1 MADPQFDALILGL
14 NHSSTLLPVGAAER
28 LSLDAAIKDLQD
40 KYNTAKDDKKR
51 KELYG
56 QVKAI
61 AQGLEG
67 VAAASISLK
76 EAVKSGDPIAISMQT
91 LALAGSVV
99 AIASL
104 AGGPIG
110 AAIGAIVGTVLS
122 IVSMILA
129 LFQKESESLLSQIEK
144 LLRKI
149 NAEKELQS
157 LRTARDQIKGFSD
170 LATTLNERNAKEA
183 DLAVLQNKSY
193 TPLPKRRYSNIKNEL
208 IPNTMTLILSSANW
222 LDDNTDVELWSEVLS
237 LVCQLYYSYR
247 LGIVAWLPHVA
258 PEKGNSEQARQML
271 LDWSRQYDNVLL
283 EFIEKIKPA
292 VQNRGIVFH
301 AGEKGIYVRDVVMS
315 ANAEWTNL
323 GGNTYAI
330 AAAYRPGQQVS
341 ANPLLSIVHLG
352 DDQKFDSDEHSR
364 SKLEEYSKSSYA
376 DLHLDKITSSNI
388 GKALQ
393 YPFSKKTKTYDMNG
407 QWNGK
412 RPLSSKSEDS
422 QWEKLNLGE
431 TYDIWAIPG
440 TSPGEISV
448 YTSTGKTIKDYVV
461 KDGVKNV
468 RDFDAFEEHT
478 VGSIRAVR
486 TKTQARPGET
496 DLNWNLAVYGLCDA
510 SSQIVV
516 FSPPPK
522 LKGRIWTPPF
532 FDRIAKFDWWKYPVG
547 ITVDNVRLW
556 AFGTSWIACVTH
568 EAVNQCLREPRTSPN
583 QADWK
588 VYDIPEDLLGYDP
601 RKYVSRGLCDL
612 SACDDGSLT
621 AAMQDKDGNRR
632 IFTAATQFVE
642 GLPIIKPGQKLN
654 MRTGDRTPTH
664 GWQQDPQ
671 DARARRVHK
680 LPISCW
686 PMIEGLESALTA
698 R

>member
-1 MADPQFDALILGL
+1 LEK
-14 NHSSTLLPVGAAER
+14 PVNN
-28 LSLDAAIKDLQD
+28 IVKT
-40 KYNTAKDDKKR
+40 YNAAKDDKER

-56 QVKAI
+56 QVSAAVK
-61 AQGLEG
+61 GLEG
-67 VAAASISLK
+67 VTAASISLR

-110 AAIGAIVGTVLS
+110 AAIGAIVGAVLS

-144 LLRKI
+144 MLRKI

-157 LRTARDQIKGFSD
+157 LRTAKNHISAFSNS
-170 LATTLNERNAKEA
+170 ATTLNERNAKAA
-183 DLAVLQNKSY
+183 DLAVLQNQSY
-193 TPLPKRRYSNIKNEL
+193 TPLEIRKYSAIKKEL
-208 IPNTMTLILSSANW
+208 SPDTMTLILSPANW
-222 LDDNTDVELWSEVLS
+222 LDDNTDVELWTEVLS
-237 LVCQLYYSYR
+237 LVCQLYYNYR
-247 LGIVAWLPHVA
+247 LSIVSWLPLVA
-258 PEKGNSEQARQML
+258 PDKPNDSEHARQML
-271 LDWSRQYDNVLL
+271 LDWSHQYDKVVL

-315 ANAEWTNL
+315 PNAEWTNL

-341 ANPLLSIVHLG
+341 ANPLLSFLHLG
-352 DDQKFDSDEHSR
+352 DDQKFDSSEHSR
-364 SKLEEYSKSSYA
+364 SKLEEYSNRSY
-376 DLHLDKITSSNI
+376 DDPHLGSAFSDIQ
-388 GKALQ
+388 KALES
-393 YPFSKKTKTYDMNG
+393 PFSKKTLTYDMNG

-412 RPLSSKSEDS
+412 RLLSSKSEDS
-422 QWEKLNLGE
+422 QWEKLDLGE